1 MLRKLIGPKFKGQNL
16 RSHHHQPLK
25 VYACVVE
32 VVPEAVPVAEGML
45 FEFEEVPFVEIL
57 LAVAALI
64 FVEARI
70 FVVPH
75 Y

>member
-1 MLRKLIGPKFKGQNL
+1 
-16 RSHHHQPLK
+16 LK

-32 VVPEAVPVAEGML
+32 VVPEAVPVAEEVL
-45 FEFEEVPFVEIL
+45 FEFEEVPFVELL

-70 FVVPH
+70 FVVLH